1 MGTLQKNMKVLL
13 IDPPHR
19 LFPGLRMWA
28 PSFGLLQ
35 LAAYLEREGVE
46 VKVVDA
52 TTLQHPWRDLAS
64 LVSASKAEIIGIT
77 CSATSLSPEAI
88 QTLYLCRRLSPQS
101 VIVAGGSHF
110 TLMAETILQE
120 VKELDYIVLG
130 EGEIVFSRLLK
141 KLWSGEDGKDAQGV
155 AYRDNGKIIRNG
167 RGPTISSLDSLP
179 LPAYH
184 LINMESEAYYW
195 HGMGRRAFGL
205 STSRGCGDRCAY
217 CSETRFWEGIWR
229 GRGGKKVVE
238 EISFLYH
245 QHGKSLFV
253 FNENTFNWSRRRME
267 EFLDELGKSG
277 LRIHFWFQ
285 SRIKDI
291 LRDEDLIPEMK
302 RLGLYEV
309 MLGIESIHPNVLDR
323 YEKRQSREMAQKA
336 IDILRKNDIMVM
348 ANIMFGDWEDSE
360 ETLKE
365 VFRFVKRQSDFLVL
379 TMTTP
384 LPGTRYFEEA
394 ERLGRIREQDFGK
407 YDFMHPVMDTKFLS
421 SEEVHRLQQSYL
433 KKYYTQ
439 PKILLGGFFNPN
451 PFKRMA
457 YRLIL
462 RYVWENAT
470 KRPWKQPNLDDR
482 FGVTSSEFNILTKEI

>member
-1 MGTLQKNMKVLL
+1 MKVLL

-19 LFPGLRMWA
+19 LFPGLRMWT

-35 LAAYLEREGVE
+35 LAAYLEMEGFDVQII
-46 VKVVDA
+46 DA
-52 TTLQHPWRDLAS
+52 TTLRNPWKDLS
-64 LVSASKAEIIGIT
+64 TLVTASKAEVIGVT
-77 CSATSLSPEAI
+77 CSATCLSAEAL
-88 QTLYLCRRLSPQS
+88 QTIHLCRRLMPHSK
-101 VIVAGGSHF
+101 IVAGGSHF
-110 TLMAETILQE
+110 TLMAEPILQE
-120 VKELDYIVLG
+120 VKDLDYIVLG
-130 EGEIVFSRLLK
+130 EGEIALSQLLRN
-141 KLWSGEDGKDAQGV
+141 LSNEDGLQKVKGI
-155 AYRDNGKIIRNG
+155 AYRENGKVLLTGRQPIIPN
-167 RGPTISSLDSLP
+167 LDSLP

-184 LINMESEAYYW
+184 LIDLEREAYYW

-229 GRGGKKVVE
+229 GRSGKKVVE
-238 EISFLYH
+238 EIAHLYH
-245 QHGKSLFV
+245 RYGKNLFV

-267 EFLDELGKSG
+267 EFIEELGRSG

-285 SRIKDI
+285 SRVRDI

-309 MLGIESIHPNVLDR
+309 MLGIESIDPAVLDR
-323 YEKRQSREMAQKA
+323 YEKQQTRDMAQKA

-348 ANIMFGDWEDSE
+348 ANVMFGDWDDSE

-365 VFRFVKRQSDFLVL
+365 IYQFVKKQSDFLVL
-379 TMTTP
+379 TLTTP

-394 ERLGRIREQDFGK
+394 ERLGRIRERDFGK
-407 YDFMHPVMDTKFLS
+407 YDFMHPIMDTKFLS
-421 SEEVHRLQQSYL
+421 AEEVQRLHQAYL
-433 KKYYTQ
+433 RKYYTQ
-439 PKILLGGFFNPN
+439 PRILLGAFFSSN

-470 KRPWKQPNLDDR
+470 NRPWKQPNWEE
-482 FGVTSSEFNILTKEI
+482 GNGSEP